1 MTGHGSK
8 FTRKMEAAIAA
19 LMTQRNGEEAARAA
33 GIGKQTLIRWQ
44 KLPEFQAAYR
54 EARRAAVSQATARM
68 QQGSSAAA
76 TTMLKTMVDANVS
89 ASTRL
94 RAADRVF
101 SHAKHGIENE
111 DIEARRAEKLRQQGA
126 LDISGP
132 QGGPVAMSLADVLRG
147 RIRKHEEAES
157 HGEKREET
165 KAPAELRPAA

>member
-1 MTGHGSK
+1 
-8 FTRKMEAAIAA
+8 
-19 LMTQRNGEEAARAA
+19 
-33 GIGKQTLIRWQ
+33 
-44 KLPEFQAAYR
+44 
-54 EARRAAVSQATARM
+54 M